1 MIESRPAAL
10 LVPRFSPKRHRRGT
24 ATVSLQTAFNI
35 AQILVSVMLIIVL
48 TLQAKGSGFGS
59 ALGGQTSSVFRTR
72 RGVERTLFNL
82 TILLCVVWIAISLL
96 SVRAAR

>member
-1 MIESRPAAL
+1 M
-10 LVPRFSPKRHRRGT
+10 
-24 ATVSLQTAFNI
+24 SLETAFNI
-35 AQILVSVMLIIVL
+35 AQILISIVLVIVL

-59 ALGGQTSSVFRTR
+59 ALGGQTTSVFRTR

-82 TILLCVVWIAISLL
+82 TIVLVTVFLAISLL

>member
-1 MIESRPAAL
+1 M
-10 LVPRFSPKRHRRGT
+10 
-24 ATVSLQTAFNI
+24 SLETAFNLV
-35 AQILVSVMLIIVL
+35 QILISAVLIVVL

-82 TILLCVVWIAISLL
+82 TIVLAVAFILISLL
-96 SVRAAR
+96 SVRVAQ

>member
-1 MIESRPAAL
+1 M
-10 LVPRFSPKRHRRGT
+10 
-24 ATVSLQTAFNI
+24 SLETAFNI
-35 AQILVSVMLIIVL
+35 AQILISAVLIVVL

-82 TILLCVVWIAISLL
+82 TIVLAVVFLLISLL
-96 SVRAAR
+96 SVRVAQ